1 MKIQK
6 SILLVL
12 MTLALVSC
20 SSTQP
25 TTIIVTS
32 TPRWFEII
40 SSTPVPLPPYLNPPP
55 NPTPISFPDFFEILK
70 NTTKQTTDGELI
82 LFVKENDPKCH
93 EFKRYSTWNTDVD
106 FVFLN
111 TTTKPLEIP
120 TRFEVTISG
129 TIQSDI
135 NPLWYEQD
143 GSHIRASIFYWDD
156 IPTEPY
162 NSSVKIAGGEY
173 YETTINIPF
182 PDHISGTYIV
192 KFVFY
197 SYLSEY
203 SAARFPN
210 LWKGMITS
218 NPIEICLI
226 H

>member
-1 MKIQK
+1 MKMQK
-6 SILLVL
+6 FTMLVL
-12 MTLALVSC
+12 ITLVMVGC
-20 SSTQP
+20 SSAQ
-25 TTIIVTS
+25 TS
-32 TPRWFEII
+32 TTTVTGTPKWFETV
-40 SSTPVPLPPYLNPPP
+40 STTPVSLPPYLNPLPD
-55 NPTPISFPDFFEILK
+55 PTPTPFPDFFKILLSA
-70 NTTKQTTDGELI
+70 TSQTTDGELI

-93 EFKRYSTWNTDVD
+93 EFKNYSTWDTDVD

-120 TRFEVTISG
+120 TRFDVTISG
-129 TIQSDI
+129 IIQSDI

-143 GSHIRASIFYWDD
+143 GSHIRESIFYWDD

-182 PDHISGTYIV
+182 PDHISGNYIV

-210 LWKGMITS
+210 LWKGMIAS

>member
-1 MKIQK
+1 MKTQK
-6 SILLVL
+6 S
-12 MTLALVSC
+12 ALVVLGMLLICGC
-20 SSTQP
+20 SSSQTI
-25 TTIIVTS
+25 TTTATS
-32 TPRWFEII
+32 VPRWFETI
-40 SSTPVPLPPYLNPPP
+40 SSTPVPLPQYLNPLPD
-55 NPTPISFPDFFEILK
+55 PTPPPFPDFFKILI
-70 NTTKQTTDGELI
+70 NTTSQTTDGELI

-111 TTTKPLEIP
+111 TTTKQLEIP

-143 GSHIRASIFYWDD
+143 GSHIRISTIYWDD
-156 IPTEPY
+156 IPTDPY
-162 NSSVKIAGGEY
+162 KSSVKIAGGEY
-173 YETTINIPF
+173 YETTINIPLA
-182 PDHISGTYIV
+182 DHISGNYIV

-210 LWKGMITS
+210 LWKGMIAS